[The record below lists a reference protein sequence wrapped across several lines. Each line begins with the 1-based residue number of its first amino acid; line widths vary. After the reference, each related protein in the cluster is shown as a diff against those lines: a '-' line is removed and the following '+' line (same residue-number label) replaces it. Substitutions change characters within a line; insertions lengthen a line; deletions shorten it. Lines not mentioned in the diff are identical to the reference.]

1 MDAGFN
7 QHYLTRHEIT
17 LGRRSEAESSKV
29 LLLTRCQE
37 LRGNF
42 YDDIYK
48 YMNKHIF
55 QLRCFVCDF

>member
-29 LLLTRCQE
+29 LLLTRCE
-37 LRGNF
+37 AIF
-42 YDDIYK
+42 TMIY
-48 YMNKHIF
+48 I
-55 QLRCFVCDF
+55 

>member
-42 YDDIYK
+42 IYFK
-48 YMNKHIF
+48 QRTYF
-55 QLRCFVCDF
+55 SVSLFCL